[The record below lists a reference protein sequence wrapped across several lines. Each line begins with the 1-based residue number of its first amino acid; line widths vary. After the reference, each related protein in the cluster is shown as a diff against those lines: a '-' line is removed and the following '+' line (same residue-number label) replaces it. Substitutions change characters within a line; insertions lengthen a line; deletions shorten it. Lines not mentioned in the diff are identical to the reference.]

1 MNTELSDAVFESRL
15 VNLPGNILSYI
26 DYKQDSTIDV
36 ILIHEHLG
44 LQNYV
49 RVIGQ
54 ALVNNQYSII
64 MPNLFGEEEGEEE

>member
-36 ILIHEHLG
+36 ILN
-44 LQNYV
+44 LQNLT
-49 RVIGQ
+49 
-54 ALVNNQYSII
+54 LV
-64 MPNLFGEEEGEEE
+64 